1 MSFFLADKIGVWYN
15 GDSFG
20 GGKSVTL
27 QQQID
32 MALTYSGMTK
42 SELSKRL
49 GYATPQAFQ
58 KRYTTGKFTKEEL
71 ERIAEALGCK
81 YISCF
86 RYPDGKEI

>member
-1 MSFFLADKIGVWYN
+1 MTI
-15 GDSFG
+15 
-20 GGKSVTL
+20 

-42 SELSKRL
+42 TELSKKL
-49 GYATPQAFQ
+49 GYASPQAFQ

-71 ERIAEALGCK
+71 EKMAEALGCV

-86 RYPDGKEI
+86 RYPDGKEIWGLSIIDSPFSLP

>member
-1 MSFFLADKIGVWYN
+1 MIVLTI
-15 GDSFG
+15 
-20 GGKSVTL
+20 

-42 SELSKRL
+42 TELSKKL

-71 ERIAEALGCK
+71 ETIATALGCE

-86 RYPDGKEI
+86 KYPDGKEI